1 MKVTV
6 GEKSVELESGSN
18 VFQALKA
25 LEMSTKDV
33 VAVKVGDRQI
43 DMSTK
48 LTTDTTFTP
57 ITSDTPEGQD
67 IILHSTSHLMACAIL
82 HLYPG
87 TKFAIGPSIKDG
99 FYYDLMLP
107 CQLLEEDLA
116 KIEAEM
122 KKIVKDDLK
131 FVRKDWNRIEA
142 ISYFRERGDLFKV
155 EILEEIK
162 DEMVSFYELGDFIDL
177 CRGPHVPS
185 SKYLGNFKLMSI
197 AGAYWRGDEK
207 RQMLTRIYG
216 TAFNS
221 RESLEAHLK
230 KLEELAKRDHR
241 LLGKELELFTIEETV
256 GGGLAIWMPNGAQ
269 VREIIED
276 FWRAEHRKRGY
287 KIIYTP
293 HIGKAQL
300 WQTSGHL
307 GFYKDGMYPKMELE
321 NVDYYVRPMNCPFHM
336 MNYQQKIRSYRDLPY
351 RTAELGTVYRFEKS
365 GVLHGLL
372 RVRGFTQD
380 DAHIYCT
387 PEQLQSEVTN
397 VVEFAIHLL
406 KTFGFKKYDV
416 YLSTRNPEKFV
427 GDVERWNVAEETLAV
442 ALKQMGLAYKI
453 DEGGGA
459 FYGPKI
465 DIKIVDAFDRPWQC
479 TTCQFDFNMP
489 ARFGLKYTGED
500 GKEHEPYVVHRALLG
515 SLERFMGCLIE
526 HYGGAFPVWLAPQ
539 QVSVIPIVDGV
550 LDYCHQIKKEFEEK
564 GVRVEVDTGSE
575 RMNAKIRNS
584 ELKKIPYAVVVGAKE
599 AEAGTVSVRRH
610 GKGDLGVMKKAEL
623 LERIC
628 KEIEEKTIE

>member
-1 MKVTV
+1 MKISI
-6 GEKSVELESGSN
+6 GEKSVVVEEGIN
-18 VFQALKA
+18 VFQAFKA
-25 LEMSTKDV
+25 LEVPTKDV
-33 VAVKVGDRQI
+33 VAVKVGGRQC

-48 LTTDTTFTP
+48 LTTDTELEP
-57 ITSDTPEGQD
+57 IHAETPEGHE
-67 IILHSTSHLMACAIL
+67 IILHSSSHLLAFAIL
-82 HLYPG
+82 RLYPG
-87 TKFAIGPSIKDG
+87 TKFAIGPAIKDG
-99 FYYDLMLP
+99 FYYDLALP
-107 CQLLEEDLA
+107 EQITEEDLP

-122 KKIVKDDLK
+122 KKIVKEDVK
-131 FVRKDWNRIEA
+131 FTRKDWDRIEA
-142 ISYFRERGDLFKV
+142 ISYFRQRGDLFKV

-162 DEMVSFYELGDFIDL
+162 DAIVSFYELGDFIDL

-185 SKYLGNFKLMSI
+185 TKYLGNFKLMSI

-216 TAFNS
+216 TSFNTK
-221 RESLEAHLK
+221 EALEAHLK

-241 LLGKELELFTIEETV
+241 VLGKELELFTIEDTV
-256 GGGLAIWMPNGAQ
+256 GGGLAIWMPNGSMVRQ
-269 VREIIED
+269 VIED
-276 FWRAEHRKRGY
+276 FWREEHRKRGY
-287 KIIYTP
+287 KIVFTP

-321 NVDYYVRPMNCPFHM
+321 NVEYYVRPMNCPFHM
-336 MNYQQKIRSYRDLPY
+336 MNYKTRIRSYRDLPY
-351 RTAELGTVYRFEKS
+351 RTAELGTVYRYEKS

-380 DAHIYCT
+380 DAHIFCT
-387 PEQLQSEVTN
+387 PQQLQSEVTN
-397 VVEFAIHLL
+397 VVGFAIHLL
-406 KTFGFKKYDV
+406 NTFGFKKFDV
-416 YLSTRNPEKFV
+416 YLSTRPAEKYV
-427 GDVERWNVAEETLAV
+427 GDIEKWKVAEETLAI
-442 ALKQMGLAYKI
+442 ALKQMGLEYKV

-465 DIKIVDAFDRPWQC
+465 DIKIVDAFDRAWQC

-489 ARFGLKYTGED
+489 ARFGLVYTGED

-526 HYGGAFPVWLAPQ
+526 QYGGAFPLWLAPQ
-539 QVSVIPIVDGV
+539 QATIIPIVDAV
-550 LDYCHQIKKEFEEK
+550 YDYCYELKKDLEEK
-564 GVRVEVDTGSE
+564 GIRVEVDSGSD

-584 ELKKIPYAVVVGAKE
+584 ELKKIPYALVVGAKE

-610 GKGDLGVMKKAEL
+610 GKGDLGVMDKGMLCEKL
-623 LERIC
+623 C
-628 KEIEEKTIE
+628 KEIGEKSVE